1 MIKNNGL
8 PNELSDVFTSN
19 DTLKSVEDHVK
30 FNITRGKQEALMRN
44 DNIAN
49 ICYIN

>member
-1 MIKNNGL
+1 MIKNNEL
-8 PNELSDVFTSN
+8 PNEVSDALTSN
-19 DTLKSVEDHVK
+19 DTSKSVEDYAK